1 MSNSSLVGSYYPT
14 KSLIHCI
21 NPLIKII
28 STLIIILAI
37 FINNNIYLSLMILL
51 FIVLISLIS
60 KLPYNIYLK
69 VLYGLKYIILFT
81 IIIYLLFNY
90 DILNTIVIVLRLYSI
105 VLYTTIITMT
115 TTHKEM
121 TRGIEMFLSPLKVFK
136 IQINKITLIITLALR
151 FIPTILT
158 QADKIMKSQKS
169 RGIDY
174 NSYEINKKLFS
185 LKTILL
191 PIFILTLRRA
201 DQISDVLQLRLYDLN
216 STRTHLIEY
225 KINIKDIVFL
235 LIHILILVLMII
247 EVIM

>member
-1 MSNSSLVGSYYPT
+1 MSNSSLLGSYYPE
-14 KSLIHCI
+14 KSIIHSI

-28 STLIIILAI
+28 SILILLLSI
-37 FINNNIYLSLMILL
+37 FINSNIYIAVIILL
-51 FIVLISLIS
+51 FIILISLFA
-60 KLPYNIYLK
+60 KLPYNTYLK

-90 DILNTIVIVLRLYSI
+90 NLIDVSVIVLRLYSI

-115 TTHKEM
+115 TSHKEM
-121 TRGIEMFLSPLKVFK
+121 TRGIEMFLYPFSLLGLSVNKVS
-136 IQINKITLIITLALR
+136 LMLTLALR

-158 QADKIMKSQKS
+158 QADKIMKSQRS

-201 DQISDVLQLRLYDLN
+201 DTISDVLQLRMYDLN
-216 STRTHLIEY
+216 GTRSHLINYEI
-225 KINIKDIVFL
+225 KLKDIIFL
-235 LIHILILVLMII
+235 LINILILALSIL
-247 EVIM
+247 EVFI

>member
-1 MSNSSLVGSYYPT
+1 MSNSNLLGSYYPE
-14 KSLIHCI
+14 KSIIHSI

-28 STLIIILAI
+28 SILILLLSI
-37 FINNNIYLSLMILL
+37 FINSNIYIAVIILL
-51 FIVLISLIS
+51 FIILISLFA
-60 KLPYNIYLK
+60 KLPYNTYLK

-81 IIIYLLFNY
+81 IAIYLLFNY
-90 DILNTIVIVLRLYSI
+90 NLLDVSVIVLRLYSI

-115 TTHKEM
+115 TSHKEM
-121 TRGIEMFLSPLKVFK
+121 TRGIEMFLYPFSLLGLNVNKVS
-136 IQINKITLIITLALR
+136 LMLTLALR

-158 QADKIMKSQKS
+158 QADKIMKSQRS

-201 DQISDVLQLRLYDLN
+201 DTISDVLQLRMYDLN
-216 STRTHLIEY
+216 GTRLHLINYEI
-225 KINIKDIVFL
+225 KLKDIIFL
-235 LIHILILVLMII
+235 LINILILALSIL
-247 EVIM
+247 EVFI

>member
-1 MSNSSLVGSYYPT
+1 MSNSNLLGSYYPE
-14 KSLIHCI
+14 KSIIHSI

-28 STLIIILAI
+28 SILILLLSI
-37 FINNNIYLSLMILL
+37 FINNNIYLSLIVLL
-51 FIVLISLIS
+51 VIILISLFA
-60 KLPYNIYLK
+60 KLPYNTYLK

-90 DILNTIVIVLRLYSI
+90 NLIDIVVIVLRLYSI

-115 TTHKEM
+115 TSHKEM
-121 TRGIEMFLSPLKVFK
+121 TRGIEMFLYPFSLIGLNVNKVS
-136 IQINKITLIITLALR
+136 LMLTLALR

-158 QADKIMKSQKS
+158 QADKIMKSQRS

-174 NSYEINKKLFS
+174 NSYEINKKLYS

-201 DQISDVLQLRLYDLN
+201 DTISDVLQLRMYDLN
-216 STRTHLIEY
+216 STRSHLINYEI
-225 KINIKDIVFL
+225 KMKDIIFL
-235 LIHILILVLMII
+235 IISILILALSIL
-247 EVIM
+247 EVFI

>member
-1 MSNSSLVGSYYPT
+1 MSNSSLLGSYYPE
-14 KSLIHCI
+14 KSIIHSI

-28 STLIIILAI
+28 SILILLLSI
-37 FINNNIYLSLMILL
+37 FINSNIYIAVIILL
-51 FIVLISLIS
+51 FIILISLFA
-60 KLPYNIYLK
+60 KLPYNTYLK

-81 IIIYLLFNY
+81 IAIYLLFNY
-90 DILNTIVIVLRLYSI
+90 NLLDVSVIVLRLYSI

-115 TTHKEM
+115 TSHKEM
-121 TRGIEMFLSPLKVFK
+121 TRGIEMFLYPFSLLGLNVNKVS
-136 IQINKITLIITLALR
+136 LMLTLALR

-158 QADKIMKSQKS
+158 QADKIMKSQMS

-201 DQISDVLQLRLYDLN
+201 DTISDVLQLRMYDLN
-216 STRTHLIEY
+216 GTRSHLINYEI
-225 KINIKDIVFL
+225 KSKDIIFL
-235 LIHILILVLMII
+235 LINILILALSIL
-247 EVIM
+247 EVFI

>member
-1 MSNSSLVGSYYPT
+1 MSNSNLLGSYYPE
-14 KSLIHCI
+14 KSIIHSI

-28 STLIIILAI
+28 SILILLLSI
-37 FINNNIYLSLMILL
+37 FINNNIYLSLIILL
-51 FIVLISLIS
+51 VIILISLFA
-60 KLPYNIYLK
+60 KLPYNTYLK

-90 DILNTIVIVLRLYSI
+90 NLIDIVIIVLRLYSI

-115 TTHKEM
+115 TSHKEM
-121 TRGIEMFLSPLKVFK
+121 TRGIEMFLYPFSLLGLNV
-136 IQINKITLIITLALR
+136 NKISLMLTLALR

-158 QADKIMKSQKS
+158 QADKIMKSQRS

-174 NSYEINKKLFS
+174 NSYEINKKLYS

-201 DQISDVLQLRLYDLN
+201 DTISDVLQLRMYDLN
-216 STRTHLIEY
+216 STRSHLINYEI
-225 KINIKDIVFL
+225 KMKDIIFL
-235 LIHILILVLMII
+235 IINILILTLSIL
-247 EVIM
+247 EVFI

>member
-1 MSNSSLVGSYYPT
+1 MSNSNLLGSYYPE
-14 KSLIHCI
+14 KSIIHSI

-28 STLIIILAI
+28 SILILLLSI
-37 FINNNIYLSLMILL
+37 FINNNIYISIIILL
-51 FIVLISLIS
+51 LIILISLFA
-60 KLPYNIYLK
+60 KLPYNTYLK

-90 DILNTIVIVLRLYSI
+90 NLIDIVVIVLKLYSI

-115 TTHKEM
+115 TSHKEM
-121 TRGIEMFLSPLKVFK
+121 TRGIEMFLYPFSLIGLNVNKVS
-136 IQINKITLIITLALR
+136 LMLTLALR

-158 QADKIMKSQKS
+158 QADKIMKSQRS

-174 NSYEINKKLFS
+174 NSYEINKKLYS

-201 DQISDVLQLRLYDLN
+201 DTISDVLQLRMYDLN
-216 STRTHLIEY
+216 NTRTHLINYEI
-225 KINIKDIVFL
+225 KLKDIIFL
-235 LIHILILVLMII
+235 LINILILALSIL
-247 EVIM
+247 EVFI

>member
-1 MSNSSLVGSYYPT
+1 MSNSNIIGSYYPE
-14 KSLIHCI
+14 KSVIHCI

-28 STLIIILAI
+28 STLILIVSV
-37 FINNNIYLSLMILL
+37 FINSNIYFALSILL
-51 FIVLISLIS
+51 FLIAISLIA

-90 DILNTIVIVLRLYSI
+90 EVIDTIVIVLRLYSI

-121 TRGIEMFLSPLKVFK
+121 TRAIEIFLSPLRFFK
-136 IQINKITLIITLALR
+136 IQVNKISLMLTLALR
-151 FIPTILT
+151 FIPTILM
-158 QADKIMKSQKS
+158 QADKIMKSQRS

-174 NSYEINKKLFS
+174 NSYELSKKFFS

-191 PIFILTLRRA
+191 PIFILTLKRA
-201 DQISDVLQLRLYDLN
+201 DQVSDILQLRLYDLN
-216 STRTHLIEY
+216 STRTHLIDYEI
-225 KINIKDIVFL
+225 KFKDIERIGEDV
-235 LIHILILVLMII
+235 ILVS
-247 EVIM
+247 VVY